1 MSRLIDADKLH
12 YIPVYIVN
20 GSGGNVKRTI
30 VVFAKEIDK
39 LTKNEDTRSR
49 IYNDFMKSCKS

>member
-1 MSRLIDADKLH
+1 MPRLIDADKLH

-20 GSGGNVKRTI
+20 DSDGNVKRAI

-39 LTKNEDTRSR
+39 LTKNVDTRKR
-49 IYNDFMKSCKS
+49 IYDDFMKSCKS